1 MNRVIILEGPD
12 GSGKTTLANTLAT
25 DHGFKVIHSGV
36 PKETNGHDLFN
47 TYLMDLWLA
56 LHEDQPVV
64 FDRLYLGELIY
75 GPIMRGRSLLTD
87 HHQRMLDRVVMA
99 YDIKHVLCLPPR
111 PVAYDN
117 WRAKKQDYV
126 DHETKWGQV
135 FEAYDRCCSTD
146 DRYLVYD
153 YTWPWGHQDDEGGYS
168 VALNSLFIPR
178 PTLPLGVV
186 GSPRAKLLVVG
197 EQVNAKIQEVDLPF
211 MDDGGSSAFLDDC
224 LKAGYL
230 ESEVAY
236 CNAYNI
242 NGVPNRFERWAMRL
256 KVPLPNVVA
265 LGKKAAKLLSQ
276 QGIPHT
282 SLPHPQYVK
291 RFQNGKK
298 AEYAQ
303 QLKEVTCI

>member
-1 MNRVIILEGPD
+1 MNRVLIVEGAD
-12 GSGKTTLANTLAT
+12 GSGKTTLCNTLAR
-25 DHGFKVIHSGV
+25 DHGFKVVHTGV
-36 PKETNGHDLFN
+36 PRETNGRDLFN

-64 FDRLYLGELIY
+64 FDRLFLGEFIY

-87 HHQRMLDRVVMA
+87 HHLRMLNRVVMA

-135 FEAYDRCCSTD
+135 FEDYDRWS
-146 DRYLVYD
+146 DRLMTFD
-153 YTWPWGHQDDEGGYS
+153 YTATFNDRIDPTE
-168 VALNSLFIPR
+168 LFITR

-186 GSPRAKLLVVG
+186 GSPDAKLLVVG
-197 EQVNAKIQEVDLPF
+197 ERVNTKVQEVDLPF

-236 CNAYNI
+236 CNAYSFN
-242 NGVPNRFERWAMRL
+242 N
-256 KVPLPNVVA
+256 LPNQLDDWLARFKVRPQVAA
-265 LGKKAAKLLSQ
+265 LGNEASRALRDLNIQHHK
-276 QGIPHT
+276 
-282 SLPHPQYVK
+282 LPHPQYVK
-291 RFQNGKK
+291 RFKNGKK
-298 AEYAQ
+298 AEYAR
-303 QLKEVTCI
+303 QLKEATCI